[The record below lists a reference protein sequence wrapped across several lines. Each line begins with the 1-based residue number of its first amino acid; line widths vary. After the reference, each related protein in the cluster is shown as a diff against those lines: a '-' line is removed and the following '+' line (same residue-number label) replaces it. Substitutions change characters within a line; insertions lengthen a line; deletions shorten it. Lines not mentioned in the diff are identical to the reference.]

1 MKARLVP
8 VRGPAAELD
17 YVLSSLGSLTSSACF
32 LGTAAL
38 LGIINTNAVDV
49 DEYFENN
56 ANAAAFFYGSAA
68 IAVGTCG
75 SAAAIGTIILR
86 SAPALAVRGPSGS
99 LVRAVEGAR
108 KWQRFALGFLA
119 VGVVA
124 LQLEGL
130 TYAWMVT
137 RRRAARGVAT
147 FVFLLLLCV
156 LGAVAVAVAQSFTFD
171 DTGGPPT
178 FSTNPVGTVYRKL
191 AGAPPPPSA
200 AAAAGY
206 GSDAPRR
213 HRSHSRGSNQSDVAP
228 SIEYGFTSEEEE
240 SEETGTPTTASV
252 SRFFFGDED
261 ADKSKA
267 AALV

>member
-17 YVLSSLGSLTSSACF
+17 YVLSSLGSLTSSACV
-32 LGTAAL
+32 LGGAAL
-38 LGIINTNAVDV
+38 LGMIIPNAVDV
-49 DEYFENN
+49 DEYFESN
-56 ANAAAFFYGSAA
+56 ANAAAFFYGAAA

-99 LVRAVEGAR
+99 LVHAVEGAR

-137 RRRAARGVAT
+137 RHRAARGVAT

-191 AGAPPPPSA
+191 AGAPPPSA
-200 AAAAGY
+200 AAAASY

-213 HRSHSRGSNQSDVAP
+213 HRSHSRGSDRSDVAP

-240 SEETGTPTTASV
+240 VEETGTPTTASV